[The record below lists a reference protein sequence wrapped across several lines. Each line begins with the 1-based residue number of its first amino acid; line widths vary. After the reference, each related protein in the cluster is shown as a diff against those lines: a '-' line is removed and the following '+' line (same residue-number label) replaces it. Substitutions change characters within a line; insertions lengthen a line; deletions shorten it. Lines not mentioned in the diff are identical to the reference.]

1 MINMKVRYF
10 FLTIMMLMAVM
21 ACKQNEPDA
30 RSGLTPAIGERMQ
43 MAPFNKPSLTDKAII
58 DSKQLDGQV
67 TLVTF
72 FASWCPPCIQE
83 IPALI
88 TLQDSFKSKGFSVIA
103 FSVDEGDL
111 APLKK
116 LIDKRGIN
124 YPVLLANSDIT
135 RSFGG
140 VAGIPVIFLVNR
152 KGEIVKKYLGYTSHE
167 ILEEDI
173 KTVLTAG

>member
-1 MINMKVRYF
+1 MKIKCF
-10 FLTIMMLMAVM
+10 FLVIMLLTALM
-21 ACKQNEPDA
+21 ACKQNEQGT
-30 RSGLTPAIGERMQ
+30 RIGLTPAIGERMQ
-43 MAPFNKPSLTDKAII
+43 MAPFKKASLTDKATI
-58 DSKQLDGQV
+58 DSHQYDGQV
-67 TLVTF
+67 LLVTF
-72 FASWCPPCIQE
+72 FATWCPPCIQE

-88 TLQDSFKSKGFSVIA
+88 ALQNSYKSRGFSVVA

-116 LIDKRGIN
+116 LIDKKGIN
-124 YPVLLANSDIT
+124 YPVFLTDSEVS

-140 VAGIPVIFLVNR
+140 VTGIPVTFLVNR
-152 KGEIVKKYLGYTSHE
+152 KGEIVKKFLGYTNHD